1 MLRTLKK
8 RKKKIKNSP
17 VLHQLHSAGNAHVS
31 ASLQRQKR
39 TYGKKGR
46 EFHQSRHWGL
56 FGCFTVRSSPGT
68 RPPVPSRRG
77 KHNTNH
83 NAYQQQSQTRAL
95 SEQTGNN
102 ETLSR
107 MPTWRDSMEVTW
119 WNWKLK
125 DKQRRHGKQQ
135 KRRKQ
140 VSSSR
145 RAAITSMDGRREWIY
160 TTPQMVI
167 LRLMCCNMAPVKL
180 KGDTSLC
187 SLEKGTWLQPWSY
200 IHGVTPDVITL
211 TSEQTWH
218 LSSWHYSQAFVPALK
233 KKRADFFT
241 RMTIHSCAKRLQS
254 RTNHWQGRLNVG
266 GWYQHTPRIGT
277 GTVIYFPQLFFEQF
291 ACFETTEIKWHCT
304 PPTWRHLRED
314 GLTWRKK
321 KTFLENA
328 TRRVG
333 SCLESKYTQRLAC
346 GLLHWTNMEHLICRV
361 HVNKHLSH
369 RATDMLPLTLASGN

>member
-1 MLRTLKK
+1 MLKK
-8 RKKKIKNSP
+8 RKNKIKNSP

-135 KRRKQ
+135 KGRKQ

-187 SLEKGTWLQPWSY
+187 SREKGTWLQPWSY

-218 LSSWHYSQAFVPALK
+218 LSNWHYSQAFVPALK
-233 KKRADFFT
+233 KKK
-241 RMTIHSCAKRLQS
+241 KRL
-254 RTNHWQGRLNVG
+254 
-266 GWYQHTPRIGT
+266 
-277 GTVIYFPQLFFEQF
+277 
-291 ACFETTEIKWHCT
+291 
-304 PPTWRHLRED
+304 
-314 GLTWRKK
+314 
-321 KTFLENA
+321 TFLRTWQFTHVPNGCSLAPTTGKEDLMLDLKADISTLPESERAPSFISLSCFSNNLLVL
-328 TRRVG
+328 RRR
-333 SCLESKYTQRLAC
+333 K
-346 GLLHWTNMEHLICRV
+346 
-361 HVNKHLSH
+361 
-369 RATDMLPLTLASGN
+369 